1 MLQLHL
7 TVSEPSQEQEDK
19 EESSS
24 DPQEALAT
32 VCLLCVFVRSIPIP
46 RGDDI
51 TKVLDVCASK
61 GWEISAEERR

>member
-32 VCLLCVFVRSIPIP
+32 VCLLCVFVKSIPVS